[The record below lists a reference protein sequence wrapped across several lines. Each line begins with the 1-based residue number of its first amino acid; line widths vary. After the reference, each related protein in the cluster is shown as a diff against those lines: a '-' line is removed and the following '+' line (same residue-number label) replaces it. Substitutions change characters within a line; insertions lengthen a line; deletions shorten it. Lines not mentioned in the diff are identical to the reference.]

1 MNREMATAS
10 ADYQQLITW
19 RLLNNKAVLRYVCL
33 FDLRYRR
40 YAVVVADLLSSH
52 PTDDSQLSSRIAKRL
67 LDTHDTLEW
76 FETATA
82 AMDAHDASI

>member
-1 MNREMATAS
+1 MPTAS

-19 RLLNNKAVLRYVCL
+19 RLLNDKAVLRYVCL

-40 YAVVVADLLSSH
+40 YAVAVADLLSGL
-52 PTDDSQLSSRIAKRL
+52 PTDDSQLCSRVAKRL
-67 LDTHDTLEW
+67 LDAHDTLKW